1 MEKGYFAAAW
11 GDVTKS
17 PGWASTLL
25 RLGVLC
31 LVPVFGVIVLYGY
44 LFSWARDIS
53 WNVHRPLPKKLLAN
67 EDGAL
72 YRRGFFILVVTVA
85 ASLVLGIVSSLLSA
99 CAGAPF
105 AFGTHGSYWLI
116 AVGALL
122 WLVGTSANIALAFLA
137 ALFVWV
143 GSMRVSLYGTLSSG
157 FQIRKIWSM
166 MRYDFIGLLRIL
178 GMNILIGA
186 AICFAA
192 FVLAAFLVLFCGG
205 LIWLASGDSSSTMF
219 AAILLAVVGAAFVLA
234 FLFATALQNALTIRA
249 LGYWTSQFEVRKWS
263 GQEDPMPFERLSRSV
278 PASAD
283 SQFRSSSSAE
293 EKEGKTATSN
303 DLTDT
308 ARYDSAKSPSVA
320 SPIPNANTCFVA
332 KPAPFKA
339 PGQGVASPA
348 VLSGGKEVPCSSG
361 PSTADGNEGNE
372 DDAVS
377 ENRAHGASS

>member
-53 WNVHRPLPKKLLAN
+53 WNVHRPLPNKLLAN

-85 ASLVLGIVSSLLSA
+85 ASLVLGIISSLLSA

-157 FQIRKIWSM
+157 FQIRRNM
-166 MRYDFIGLLRIL
+166 VND
-178 GMNILIGA
+178 
-186 AICFAA
+186 
-192 FVLAAFLVLFCGG
+192 
-205 LIWLASGDSSSTMF
+205 
-219 AAILLAVVGAAFVLA
+219 
-234 FLFATALQNALTIRA
+234 AL
-249 LGYWTSQFEVRKWS
+249 
-263 GQEDPMPFERLSRSV
+263 
-278 PASAD
+278 
-283 SQFRSSSSAE
+283 
-293 EKEGKTATSN
+293 
-303 DLTDT
+303 
-308 ARYDSAKSPSVA
+308 
-320 SPIPNANTCFVA
+320 
-332 KPAPFKA
+332 
-339 PGQGVASPA
+339 
-348 VLSGGKEVPCSSG
+348 
-361 PSTADGNEGNE
+361 
-372 DDAVS
+372 
-377 ENRAHGASS
+377 